1 MPKAHSGGK
10 TIADYG
16 DGGSTPSGRGLGA
29 HGGAP
34 RLSGRM
40 DGPKGPGGATSP
52 ASFGGGPTVV
62 SYPSPVIG
70 GGPGAKGESSSA
82 GATTPPSGSAETGF

>member
-1 MPKAHSGGK
+1 MSSKAYKGGK

-16 DGGSTPSGRGLGA
+16 DGGASNGGRLGA

-34 RLSGRM
+34 RLSGRQ
-40 DGPKGPGGATSP
+40 DGPQGPGGPTSP
-52 ASFGGGPTVV
+52 GAYGGGPTVIA
-62 SYPSPVIG
+62 YPSPKLG

-82 GATTPPSGSAETGF
+82 GATTPPSGTSETGF